1 MRVSIPNE
9 KYFESFKFFCE
20 KFYGKFDY
28 NEDEYIKAKKA
39 ARTMRGKD
47 QEIEV
52 WYIDDDA
59 VIGVGKILPMLSI
72 DAIEYGGNL
81 SIDIFNRSMFLE
93 EAIDVSI
100 KFIQSFYP
108 IERILF
114 TVREDDYDLLLIMKE
129 KSAKSLSE
137 GEVTR
142 DGESFN
148 VKRFNLEI

>member
-20 KFYGKFDY
+20 EFYGKFDY

-59 VIGVGKILPMLSI
+59 VIGVGKILPTLSI

-100 KFIQSFYP
+100 KFIQSFYL
-108 IERILF
+108 IERLLF

-142 DGESFN
+142 DGESYN

>member
-20 KFYGKFDY
+20 EFYGKFDY

-59 VIGVGKILPMLSI
+59 VIGVVKILPTLSI

-108 IERILF
+108 IERLLF

>member
-20 KFYGKFDY
+20 EFYGKFDY
-28 NEDEYIKAKKA
+28 NENEYIKAKKA

-59 VIGVGKILPMLSI
+59 VIGVGKILPTLSI

-108 IERILF
+108 IERLLF
-114 TVREDDYDLLLIMKE
+114 TVREDDYDLLLIMKD

-142 DGESFN
+142 DGESFS

>member
-20 KFYGKFDY
+20 EFYGKFDY

-59 VIGVGKILPMLSI
+59 VIGVGKILPTLSI

-108 IERILF
+108 IERLLF
-114 TVREDDYDLLLIMKE
+114 TVREDDYDLLLIMKD

-142 DGESFN
+142 DGESFS

>member
-20 KFYGKFDY
+20 EFYGKFDY

-47 QEIEV
+47 H
-52 WYIDDDA
+52 
-59 VIGVGKILPMLSI
+59 SI

-114 TVREDDYDLLLIMKE
+114 TVKDDDYDLLLIMKE

>member
-20 KFYGKFDY
+20 EFYGKFDY

-59 VIGVGKILPMLSI
+59 VIGVGKILPTLSI

-108 IERILF
+108 IERLLF
-114 TVREDDYDLLLIMKE
+114 TVREDDYDLLLIMKD

-148 VKRFNLEI
+148 VKRFNLKI

>member
-20 KFYGKFDY
+20 EFYGNFDY

-59 VIGVGKILPMLSI
+59 VIGVGKILPTLSI
-72 DAIEYGGNL
+72 DTIEYGGNL

-100 KFIQSFYP
+100 KFIKSFYP

>member
-20 KFYGKFDY
+20 EFYGKFEY

-59 VIGVGKILPMLSI
+59 VIGVGKILPTLSI

-93 EAIDVSI
+93 EAIDISI

-137 GEVTR
+137 GEATR
-142 DGESFN
+142 DDESFN

>member
-20 KFYGKFDY
+20 EFYRKFDY
-28 NEDEYIKAKKA
+28 NEDEYIMAKKA

-59 VIGVGKILPMLSI
+59 VIGVGKILPTLSI

-114 TVREDDYDLLLIMKE
+114 TVKDDDYDLLHIMKE
-129 KSAKSLSE
+129 KSAKLLSE

-148 VKRFNLEI
+148 VKRFNLQI

>member
-20 KFYGKFDY
+20 EFYRKFDY

-59 VIGVGKILPMLSI
+59 VIGVGKILPTLSI

-108 IERILF
+108 IERLLF

>member
-20 KFYGKFDY
+20 EFYGKFDY

-52 WYIDDDA
+52 WYIDEDR
-59 VIGVGKILPMLSI
+59 VVGVGKILPTLSI

-114 TVREDDYDLLLIMKE
+114 TVREDDYDLLLIIKE

>member
-20 KFYGKFDY
+20 EFYGKFDY

-59 VIGVGKILPMLSI
+59 VIGVGKILPTLSI

-93 EAIDVSI
+93 
-100 KFIQSFYP
+100 
-108 IERILF
+108 
-114 TVREDDYDLLLIMKE
+114 
-129 KSAKSLSE
+129 
-137 GEVTR
+137 
-142 DGESFN
+142 
-148 VKRFNLEI
+148 

>member
-20 KFYGKFDY
+20 EFYGKFDY

-52 WYIDDDA
+52 WFIDDDA
-59 VIGVGKILPMLSI
+59 VIGVGKILPTLSI

-137 GEVTR
+137 GEVTG

>member
-20 KFYGKFDY
+20 EFYGKFDY

-39 ARTMRGKD
+39 VRTMRGKD

-52 WYIDDDA
+52 WYIDDEA
-59 VIGVGKILPMLSI
+59 VIGVGKILPTLSI

>member
-20 KFYGKFDY
+20 EFYGKFDY

-52 WYIDDDA
+52 WYIYDDR
-59 VIGVGKILPMLSI
+59 VVGVGKILPTLSI

-81 SIDIFNRSMFLE
+81 SIDMFNRSMFLE

>member
-20 KFYGKFDY
+20 EFYGKFDY

-39 ARTMRGKD
+39 VRTMRGKD

-59 VIGVGKILPMLSI
+59 VIGVGKILPTLSI

-142 DGESFN
+142 NGESFN

>member
-20 KFYGKFDY
+20 EFYRKFDY
-28 NEDEYIKAKKA
+28 NEDEYIMAKKA

-59 VIGVGKILPMLSI
+59 VIGVGKILPTLSI

-137 GEVTR
+137 GAVTR

>member
-20 KFYGKFDY
+20 EFYGKFDY

-39 ARTMRGKD
+39 VRTMRGKD

-59 VIGVGKILPMLSI
+59 VIGVGKILPTLSI

-114 TVREDDYDLLLIMKE
+114 AVREDDYDLLLIMKE

>member
-1 MRVSIPNE
+1 
-9 KYFESFKFFCE
+9 
-20 KFYGKFDY
+20 
-28 NEDEYIKAKKA
+28 
-39 ARTMRGKD
+39 MRGKD

-59 VIGVGKILPMLSI
+59 VIGVGKILPTLSI

-108 IERILF
+108 IERLLF
-114 TVREDDYDLLLIMKE
+114 TVREDDYDLLLIMKD

-142 DGESFN
+142 DGESFS

>member
-9 KYFESFKFFCE
+9 KYIESFKFFCE
-20 KFYGKFDY
+20 EFYGKCDY

-59 VIGVGKILPMLSI
+59 VIGVGKILPTLSI

-93 EAIDVSI
+93 EAIDISI

-108 IERILF
+108 IERLLF
-114 TVREDDYDLLLIMKE
+114 TVREDDYDLLLIMKD

>member
-20 KFYGKFDY
+20 EFYEKFDY

-59 VIGVGKILPMLSI
+59 VIGVGKILPTLSI

-108 IERILF
+108 IERLLF
-114 TVREDDYDLLLIMKE
+114 TVREDDYDLLLIMKD

>member
-1 MRVSIPNE
+1 
-9 KYFESFKFFCE
+9 
-20 KFYGKFDY
+20 
-28 NEDEYIKAKKA
+28 
-39 ARTMRGKD
+39 MRGKD

-59 VIGVGKILPMLSI
+59 VIGVGKILPTLSI

-100 KFIQSFYP
+100 KFIKSFYP

-114 TVREDDYDLLLIMKE
+114 TVKDDDYDLLLIMKE

>member
-20 KFYGKFDY
+20 EFYGKFEY

-52 WYIDDDA
+52 WYIDDDR
-59 VIGVGKILPMLSI
+59 VVGVGKILPTLSI

-114 TVREDDYDLLLIMKE
+114 TVKDDDYDLLLIMKE

-148 VKRFNLEI
+148 VKRFNLQI

>member
-20 KFYGKFDY
+20 EFYGKFDY
-28 NEDEYIKAKKA
+28 NENEYIKAKKA

-59 VIGVGKILPMLSI
+59 VIGVGKILPTLSI

-100 KFIQSFYP
+100 KFIKSFYP
-108 IERILF
+108 IERMLF
-114 TVREDDYDLLLIMKE
+114 TVKDDDYDLLLIMKE

-148 VKRFNLEI
+148 VKRFNLKI

>member
-20 KFYGKFDY
+20 EFYGKFDY

-59 VIGVGKILPMLSI
+59 VIGVGKILPTLSI

-108 IERILF
+108 IERLLF

-148 VKRFNLEI
+148 VKRFNLEM

>member
-20 KFYGKFDY
+20 EFYGKFDN

-59 VIGVGKILPMLSI
+59 VIGVGKILPTLSI

-108 IERILF
+108 IERLLF
-114 TVREDDYDLLLIMKE
+114 TVREDDYDLLLIMKD

>member
-20 KFYGKFDY
+20 EFYGKFDY

-52 WYIDDDA
+52 WYIDEDA
-59 VIGVGKILPMLSI
+59 VIGVGRILPTLSI

>member
-20 KFYGKFDY
+20 EFYGKFDY

-59 VIGVGKILPMLSI
+59 VIGVGKILPTLSI

-93 EAIDVSI
+93 EAIDISI

-108 IERILF
+108 IERIIF

-148 VKRFNLEI
+148 VKRFNLKI

>member
-20 KFYGKFDY
+20 EFYGKFDY

-59 VIGVGKILPMLSI
+59 VIGVGKILPTLSI

-100 KFIQSFYP
+100 KFIKSFYP
-108 IERILF
+108 IERLLF